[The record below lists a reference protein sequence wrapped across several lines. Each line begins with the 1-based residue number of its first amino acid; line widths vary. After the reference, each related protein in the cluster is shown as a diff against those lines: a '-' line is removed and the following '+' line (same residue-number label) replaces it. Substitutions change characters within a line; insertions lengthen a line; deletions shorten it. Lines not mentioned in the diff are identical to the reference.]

1 MDDCTTQIYFAI
13 TQLDMG
19 FSTDQFE
26 IITEK
31 AIFGGKLRSAKAAK
45 RRDFTAVFEDLN
57 SLNVEDLVVHIDYG
71 IESSEGL
78 KILRLM
84 GLIMIFLK

>member
-1 MDDCTTQIYFAI
+1 
-13 TQLDMG
+13 MG

-26 IITEK
+26 ITEK
-31 AIFGGKLRSAKAAK
+31 AIFGGKLRSGKAAK
-45 RRDFTAVFEDLN
+45 RRNFTVFEDLN

-71 IESSEGL
+71 IESSKGL
-78 KILRLM
+78 KILRSM